1 MVKGF
6 TVRLSDEDAAEL
18 EAVARVDG
26 VPVAEEIR
34 RAIGDLVAERRA
46 AAALHRGEPGDP
58 RPARPLT
65 GAVYISDS
73 RMPTFR
79 IV

>member
-6 TVRLSDEDAAEL
+6 TVRLSGEDAAEL
-18 EAVARVDG
+18 EAVAQVDG

-46 AAALHRGEPGDP
+46 DTEFQAAAAALHRGQPGDP

-65 GAVYISDS
+65 ARARHSG
-73 RMPTFR
+73 
-79 IV
+79 